1 MTIDVGLLEAWNER
15 QVHRSLLYRYQW
27 RHGRVVSAGYVDE
40 KMPLVGKP
48 QQVADAQAAV
58 GDLSVSRMISPGRH
72 RRMRGPQ
79 LPAPRVTYSVM
90 PSTS

>member
-40 KMPLVGKP
+40 KMPLVGN
-48 QQVADAQAAV
+48 
-58 GDLSVSRMISPGRH
+58 
-72 RRMRGPQ
+72 RGKSLTLKLQ
-79 LPAPRVTYSVM
+79 WEI
-90 PSTS
+90 